1 MSDSSDD
8 NDIDEENMV
17 PIKTVVIG
25 ESSNK

>member
-8 NDIDEENMV
+8 NDIDEEDMV